1 MQDSAILEQ
10 ALQAERESLEE
21 ERGRLKEQ
29 VAKGEERL
37 REIDLRLTHVYGL
50 MSLNN
55 GHAPVSVQVKTPT
68 KTPVADIAFEIL
80 SERNGETMYY
90 KDLAAEVKTRGG
102 ELPNEN
108 AAQNLVARLVNDD
121 RFVRPVR
128 KGFYGLR
135 QDYPKAQNVG
145 ERKKTRRP
153 RRSRQV

>member
-1 MQDSAILEQ
+1 MQDSGILEQ
-10 ALQAERESLEE
+10 ALQAEREALEE
-21 ERGRLKEQ
+21 ERGHLKDQ
-29 VAKGEERL
+29 ITKGEERL

-55 GHAPVSVQVKTPT
+55 GHTPVPAEAREPAKP
-68 KTPVADIAFEIL
+68 PVADIAFEIL

-102 ELPNEN
+102 ELPDAN
-108 AAQNLVARLVNDD
+108 AAQNLVARLVNDE

-145 ERKKTRRP
+145 ERKKSRSPRRP
-153 RRSRQV
+153 RQV

>member
-1 MQDSAILEQ
+1 MQDSRILEQ
-10 ALQAERESLEE
+10 ALQAEREALEA
-21 ERGRLKEQ
+21 EQ
-29 VAKGEERL
+29 RQLREYVSKAEERL
-37 REIDLRLTHVYGL
+37 REIDTRLTHVYGL

-55 GHAPVSVQVKTPT
+55 GYAPAAETRMPT
-68 KTPVADIAFEIL
+68 KLPVADIAYEIL

-90 KDLAAEVKTRGG
+90 KDLAAEVKHRGG
-102 ELPNEN
+102 ELPDAN
-108 AAQNLVARLVNDD
+108 AAQNLVARLVSDE

-145 ERKKTRRP
+145 ERKKSRSP

>member
-1 MQDSAILEQ
+1 MQDSGILEQ
-10 ALQAERESLEE
+10 ALQAEKEALEQ
-21 ERGRLKEQ
+21 ERGQLKEQ

-55 GHAPVSVQVKTPT
+55 GHMSAEEEGKAPPG
-68 KTPVADIAFEIL
+68 TPVADIAFQVL
-80 SERNGETMYY
+80 SEMEGETMYY
-90 KDLAAEVKTRGG
+90 KDLAAEVMTRGG
-102 ELPNEN
+102 NLPKTN
-108 AAQNLVARLVNDD
+108 AAQNLVARLVNDE

-145 ERKKTRRP
+145 ERKKS
-153 RRSRQV
+153 RRSR